1 MKRIISACLEQTQ
14 KFETDGDYQTYIK
27 GLERKRI
34 KYKIVDKQVE
44 SDNTVIVKV
53 KRDYSNYPVGDY
65 LD

>member
-14 KFETDGDYQTYIK
+14 KFETDADYQTYIK